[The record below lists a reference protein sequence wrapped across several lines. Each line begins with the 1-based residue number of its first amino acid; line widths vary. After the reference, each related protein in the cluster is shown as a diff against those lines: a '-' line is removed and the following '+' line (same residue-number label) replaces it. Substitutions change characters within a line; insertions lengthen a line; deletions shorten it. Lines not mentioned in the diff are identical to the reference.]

1 MEASIE
7 RLEAIDGVGS
17 IMSEQIYEYLHN
29 DITSSRISAILHQ
42 GVRLIPPKSSRSLE
56 MAGKTFVFTGKLIR
70 IKRGEAIEAAESV
83 GGKVSG
89 SVSSR
94 TKFLVVGE
102 DPGSKLQKAK
112 NLRVKL
118 LSESE
123 FINKIKQ

>member
-1 MEASIE
+1 
-7 RLEAIDGVGS
+7 
-17 IMSEQIYEYLHN
+17 
-29 DITSSRISAILHQ
+29 
-42 GVRLIPPKSSRSLE
+42 

-70 IKRGEAIEAAESV
+70 IKRGEAIEAVESV